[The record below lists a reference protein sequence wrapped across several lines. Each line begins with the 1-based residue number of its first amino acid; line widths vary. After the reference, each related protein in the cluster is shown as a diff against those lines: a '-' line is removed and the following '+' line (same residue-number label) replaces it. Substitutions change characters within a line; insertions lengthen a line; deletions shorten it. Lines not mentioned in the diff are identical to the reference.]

1 MIIFEANNGMLQVR
15 LSSAIIQ
22 STPTEKER
30 ESCLHIFFFFK
41 NSNKSTTH
49 VNLNYS

>member
-1 MIIFEANNGMLQVR
+1 MIIFEANNGMVQVR

-30 ESCLHIFFFFK
+30 ESCLHIFFFK
-41 NSNKSTTH
+41 KKTVINPPPT
-49 VNLNYS
+49 